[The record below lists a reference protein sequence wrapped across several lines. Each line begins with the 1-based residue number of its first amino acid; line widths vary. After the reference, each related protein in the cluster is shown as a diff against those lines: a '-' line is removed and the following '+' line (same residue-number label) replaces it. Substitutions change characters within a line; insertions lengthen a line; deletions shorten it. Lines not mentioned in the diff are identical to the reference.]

1 MGVVVVVVLD
11 PSGKRCQRSG
21 SIRQRRDA
29 DVIALEGMNE
39 GLRDAVGLRAADGRE
54 AGFEAQLPGKGACF
68 ASGIGRAVIGQHLDR
83 HGRAHT
89 AEAGFHGFQ
98 HDVAHVRAAD
108 ARIGDRAPGDDLAA
122 GLIGDPV
129 DWVVADSGT
138 AADGE
143 RTPARC
149 PYWIVKSRTQ
159 ATAAALEH
167 ERSTPVWRGSGPPQ
181 PVSSALSGTSLTRSY
196 AIRQTQAPAIR
207 RLGTFDLSSPN
218 GEDVH
223 AVLEELNY
231 GSLSLRGA
239 DRTAKSGRPST
250 PYARPRSSQLV
261 GR

>member
-1 MGVVVVVVLD
+1 MWSGPD
-11 PSGKRCQRSG
+11 APS
-21 SIRQRRDA
+21 
-29 DVIALEGMNE
+29 
-39 GLRDAVGLRAADGRE
+39 
-54 AGFEAQLPGKGACF
+54 
-68 ASGIGRAVIGQHLDR
+68 
-83 HGRAHT
+83 
-89 AEAGFHGFQ
+89 
-98 HDVAHVRAAD
+98 
-108 ARIGDRAPGDDLAA
+108 PGDDLAA